1 MFILSIGK
9 ISKQVSKSRMSFYE
23 ESMQPASFKD
33 FSSVLVPETTPNAF
47 QRFAIAFKNMV
58 LKMFNVI
65 REYLPGVCALTK
77 TTVVFVYKAVMA
89 ILNFLSMNS
98 LLNYFIPG
106 VLITGV
112 VLYMY
117 THRNEQKSGR
127 SFDRDA
133 NDTRSIDDLYN
144 KYKQLDTQW
153 HHKQ

>member
-1 MFILSIGK
+1 
-9 ISKQVSKSRMSFYE
+9 MSFYE

-33 FSSVLVPETTPNAF
+33 FSSVLVPEYTPNTF
-47 QRFAIAFKNMV
+47 QRFAIAFKNLV
-58 LKMFNVI
+58 LKIFNVI
-65 REYLPGVCALTK
+65 KEYLPGIYACTK
-77 TTVVFVYKAVMA
+77 TAVVLVYKIIMG

-106 VLITGV
+106 VLILGV
-112 VLYMY
+112 SIYIY
-117 THRNEQKSGR
+117 TNRNRRTNVITPE
-127 SFDRDA
+127 

>member
-1 MFILSIGK
+1 
-9 ISKQVSKSRMSFYE
+9 MSFYE

-47 QRFAIAFKNMV
+47 QRFAIAFKNLV
-58 LKMFNVI
+58 LKMFTVI
-65 REYLPGVCALTK
+65 KEYLPGIYACTK
-77 TTVVFVYKAVMA
+77 TTVIFVYKAVMF

-106 VLITGV
+106 VLIMGV
-112 VLYMY
+112 IIYMY
-117 THRNEQKSGR
+117 TNRNRRGSLPLGV
-127 SFDRDA
+127 DRDG
-133 NDTRSIDDLYN
+133 NDSRSIDDLYN